1 MKLNHF
7 ARTRLLCSGAI
18 VGAALVLLS
27 ACVPSPTSSAVP
39 SESASAGASVDPS
52 TTPSGTPTATPSAPS
67 ATKTPSEP
75 GTAVTVTCGTLIS
88 AQAVYDFNPNFS
100 LQAKFTPASGTSAAA
115 AVADRGIAC
124 SWINQTSSETFTFS
138 VAHPAASSLAALKKT
153 AASGTAVAGYGD
165 SAYFHSVDGAG
176 QVDVFSGA
184 YWMTA
189 TSVYFAS
196 AADASSLLKQALKA
210 LP

>member
-1 MKLNHF
+1 MTLNHF
-7 ARTRLLCSGAI
+7 IRTRLLCSGAI
-18 VGAALVLLS
+18 VGAALILLS
-27 ACVPSPTSSAVP
+27 ACVPSPTSRARP
-39 SESASAGASVDPS
+39 SESASAGASVGPS
-52 TTPSGTPTATPSAPS
+52 TTPSVRPSTPA
-67 ATKTPSEP
+67 ATKPPAEL
-75 GTAVTVTCGTLIS
+75 GTAVTVTCGALIS

-100 LQAKFTPASGTSAAA
+100 LQAKFTPASGTAAAA

-138 VAHPAASSLAALKKT
+138 VAHPAANSLAAQKKT
-153 AASGTAVAGYGD
+153 AASGSAVSGYGD
-165 SAYFHSVDGAG
+165 SAYFHSVAGAG

-184 YWMTA
+184 YWITA